1 MNVSCEN
8 RLQVFKG
15 TEGGVLKRMDLAY
28 LDIAQ
33 ALILVFG
40 GVVVYY
46 AGRAYGRTR
55 SQAMLLL
62 GVGFAF
68 VTVGALAAGVLYNI
82 GAVDLGTVVTVQ
94 AYSQAVG
101 FFVIVYSLA
110 KAKG

>member
-1 MNVSCEN
+1 MY
-8 RLQVFKG
+8 LG
-15 TEGGVLKRMDLAY
+15 Y

-33 ALILVFG
+33 ALILIFG

-46 AGRAYGRTR
+46 AGRSYRKTK

-62 GVGFAF
+62 ALGFAF
-68 VTVGALAAGVLYNI
+68 VALGAVAAGVLYNLNT
-82 GAVDLGTVVTVQ
+82 GDLSTPITVQ
-94 AYSQAVG
+94 AYSQAIG